1 MFKLLSMKKKS
12 FVRKCHFRPKLAM
25 ILLLAAM
32 AMPSFSQI
40 SLNVRNKPFR
50 QALKEIEKVSNY
62 RFFYNESLPILYKNS
77 TIQVSNSS
85 IDEVMQKLLA
95 DTDVTYEK
103 NNNIIVLVE
112 KTKTNANQQP
122 NASQQANITV
132 KGKVTDVNGEPII
145 GVNIFVVGTTTG
157 TVTDYDGNYSLTV
170 PRGSVLRFSYI
181 GYKDREFTIT
191 DQNTLD
197 VQMQE
202 DTEMLDELVVIGY
215 GAVKRRDVTT
225 AVSTVSTQDLL
236 ERPVISAAQAI
247 QGKAAGVQVVQPS
260 GQPGAGMVV
269 RVRGNTS
276 ITASNDPLYVV
287 DGVPTD
293 DINFLAPADIESMQI
308 LKDASSAAIYG
319 SRASNGVVLIT
330 TKAGKAGQS
339 KISFNS
345 YVGVSNVIK
354 QLKSLNVAQYKE
366 LMDELGAVILPE
378 GLTDRTDWFNET
390 YRTGLNQNYQLSIS
404 SGNDKLRYLISGGYT
419 NEKGVL
425 NVSYFKRYNFRA
437 NIENQV
443 RDWLN
448 IGANIAYSDYTNNG
462 IISGTGANRAGVVLS
477 VINTPTYAPI
487 WDPENPRQYYN
498 NFYGAN
504 ITHPIEN
511 LSRTEDN
518 KTQNNRLLGSF
529 NAEFTLLPNLK
540 FKSTNSIDRV
550 YYNATTYLDPV
561 KTSYGRNQGGTAS
574 DNRSLSTIL
583 TFDNILT
590 YDFTKD
596 EHSLSL
602 MAGTSY
608 TTSQWN
614 NSYMSGSFFRTD
626 YSPKT
631 LNAANKIDPWGSGTS
646 ASDWALM
653 SYLGRISYNYASKY
667 LLTVNFRADGS
678 SKLSPE
684 NRFGYFP
691 SVSAAWRISSEDFMS
706 DVDWVDDLKLR
717 GGWGKTGNQ
726 SGISDYA
733 YLQLYNIQ
741 RIPWWETGN
750 DRAVVNI
757 TPANMRNRDLTW
769 ETTTQTNL
777 GVDFTVLKNRLT
789 FAADAYYKYTTN
801 LLMNVPLPGGLDF
814 SNIYR
819 NEGEMKN
826 SGFELSL
833 NSKNIQ
839 NSQWRWD
846 TDFNISFNRN
856 EVTKLSLQK
865 IYYFANTSEAT
876 SENVVRMTEGK
887 PLGMFWGYI
896 SEGVDPE
903 TGDLKFKDLDNNGRI
918 TTSDKT
924 YIGDPNPDFTWGMT
938 NYVSFKNFNLSIF
951 LQGSHGNDIY
961 NASRYETEGMYN
973 GQNQSTEVI
982 RRWRIPGQ
990 ITDIPRAS
998 TSTDN
1003 LRASTRFVEDGSY
1016 LRLKNLTL
1024 SYNVEAPILKKWKI
1038 ARLQP
1043 YFTAQNLFTITNYK
1057 GFDPEVNEYG
1067 GSSTVQ
1073 GIDWGTYPQV
1083 KTFIFGLNID
1093 F

>member
-1 MFKLLSMKKKS
+1 MKKKS
-12 FVRKCHFRPKLAM
+12 FIRKCHFRPKLAI

-40 SLNVRNKPFR
+40 SLNVRNQPFR

-62 RFFYNESLPILYKNS
+62 RFFYNESLPILDKNS
-77 TIQVSNSS
+77 TIQVSNSN

-95 DTDVTYEK
+95 NTDVTYEK

-112 KTKTNANQQP
+112 KTNTNADQQP
-122 NASQQANITV
+122 NAAQQANITV

-145 GVNIFVVGTTTG
+145 GVNIFVVGTATG
-157 TVTDYDGNYSLTV
+157 TVSDYDGNYSLTV

-181 GYKDREFTIT
+181 GYRDREVTIT

-197 VQMQE
+197 VQMEE

-247 QGKAAGVQVVQPS
+247 QGKAAGVQVVQPN
-260 GQPGAGMVV
+260 GQPGGGMVV

-293 DINFLAPADIESMQI
+293 NIDFLAPADIESMQI

-345 YVGVSNVIK
+345 YVGASHVIK

-366 LMDELGAVILPE
+366 LMDELGAVVLPE
-378 GLTDRTDWFNET
+378 GLMDQTDWFNET

-448 IGANIAYSDYTNNG
+448 IGANIAYSDYSNNG

-487 WDPENPRQYYN
+487 WDPKNPGQYYN
-498 NFYGAN
+498 DFYGAN
-504 ITHPIEN
+504 ITHPLEN

-518 KTQNNRLLGSF
+518 KTKNNRLLGSF
-529 NAEFTLLPNLK
+529 NAEFTFLPNLK
-540 FKSTNSIDRV
+540 FKSSNSIDRV

-561 KTSYGRNQGGTAS
+561 KTAYGRNQGGTAS

-590 YDFTKD
+590 YDFSKN

-614 NSYMSGSFFRTD
+614 NSYMSGSFYRTD

-631 LNAANKIDPWGSGTS
+631 LNAANKIDPWGTGTS

-653 SYLGRISYNYASKY
+653 SYLARASYNYAS
-667 LLTVNFRADGS
+667 
-678 SKLSPE
+678 
-684 NRFGYFP
+684 
-691 SVSAAWRISSEDFMS
+691 
-706 DVDWVDDLKLR
+706 
-717 GGWGKTGNQ
+717 
-726 SGISDYA
+726 
-733 YLQLYNIQ
+733 
-741 RIPWWETGN
+741 
-750 DRAVVNI
+750 
-757 TPANMRNRDLTW
+757 
-769 ETTTQTNL
+769 
-777 GVDFTVLKNRLT
+777 
-789 FAADAYYKYTTN
+789 
-801 LLMNVPLPGGLDF
+801 
-814 SNIYR
+814 
-819 NEGEMKN
+819 
-826 SGFELSL
+826 
-833 NSKNIQ
+833 
-839 NSQWRWD
+839 
-846 TDFNISFNRN
+846 
-856 EVTKLSLQK
+856 
-865 IYYFANTSEAT
+865 
-876 SENVVRMTEGK
+876 
-887 PLGMFWGYI
+887 
-896 SEGVDPE
+896 
-903 TGDLKFKDLDNNGRI
+903 
-918 TTSDKT
+918 
-924 YIGDPNPDFTWGMT
+924 
-938 NYVSFKNFNLSIF
+938 
-951 LQGSHGNDIY
+951 
-961 NASRYETEGMYN
+961 
-973 GQNQSTEVI
+973 
-982 RRWRIPGQ
+982 
-990 ITDIPRAS
+990 
-998 TSTDN
+998 
-1003 LRASTRFVEDGSY
+1003 
-1016 LRLKNLTL
+1016 
-1024 SYNVEAPILKKWKI
+1024 
-1038 ARLQP
+1038 
-1043 YFTAQNLFTITNYK
+1043 
-1057 GFDPEVNEYG
+1057 
-1067 GSSTVQ
+1067 
-1073 GIDWGTYPQV
+1073 
-1083 KTFIFGLNID
+1083 
-1093 F
+1093 